1 LGKQKTGYLLILST
15 LGIGGLAFAM
25 AAKDSLS
32 NFFGGLNIMVDHIFK
47 MGDWIKV
54 GDVEGT
60 VVEIGLRSTT
70 VRTFD
75 NALVTMPNAM
85 VSTASVLNWNR
96 RSVGRRIKM

>member
-1 LGKQKTGYLLILST
+1 LSHFGINVTAILST

-54 GDVEGT
+54 GDVNWT
-60 VVEIGLRSTT
+60 ATT
-70 VRTFD
+70 
-75 NALVTMPNAM
+75 L
-85 VSTASVLNWNR
+85 SIKLN
-96 RSVGRRIKM
+96 SK